1 MEAALFSTEAQ
12 MKSTL
17 LLFLAGLLA
26 LNPASAFADQQ
37 TFTFGGDTY
46 AAGQATSIAAPVLR
60 DAFAVGNTVSVPAP
74 VPGDAH
80 LAGFDVQS
88 TSDIGGDLYAAGFT
102 VSVGGTV
109 KGDVTALAN
118 QISLHTTQ
126 PIAGNVRAGA
136 ANFTLDN
143 GVDGALL
150 VTASTATINGPVK
163 GDLSFYGET
172 LVFGANA
179 TVGGNVFIHAPKA
192 IAVPATVAP
201 AERVTFAELTL
212 PQYPSQVGQT
222 TEMVARSFWGALWA
236 AAAWWVLLLVVGA
249 AFIALSQPLVR
260 SLETLASVRPFRRFG
275 LGLLAFASVIGLVP
289 LAAITVVGLLV
300 VPVMLIVAFVVC
312 SLAYLAGVYLIGHAI
327 GHRIVPL
334 VSAGRKIAALA
345 ISLVVAGVLTIVPF
359 LGWLIS
365 LALVTYGFGV
375 ITGLVVTRWSTDDGV
390 RLGEAKV
397 PVRSGDVTTSAL

>member
-1 MEAALFSTEAQ
+1 

-60 DAFAVGNTVSVPAP
+60 DAFAVGNTVSLPAP

-109 KGDVTALAN
+109 KGDVTAIGN

-150 VTASTATINGPVK
+150 VTASTATIV
-163 GDLSFYGET
+163 
-172 LVFGANA
+172 
-179 TVGGNVFIHAPKA
+179 
-192 IAVPATVAP
+192 
-201 AERVTFAELTL
+201 
-212 PQYPSQVGQT
+212 
-222 TEMVARSFWGALWA
+222 
-236 AAAWWVLLLVVGA
+236 
-249 AFIALSQPLVR
+249 
-260 SLETLASVRPFRRFG
+260 
-275 LGLLAFASVIGLVP
+275 
-289 LAAITVVGLLV
+289 
-300 VPVMLIVAFVVC
+300 
-312 SLAYLAGVYLIGHAI
+312 
-327 GHRIVPL
+327 
-334 VSAGRKIAALA
+334 IAA
-345 ISLVVAGVLTIVPF
+345 
-359 LGWLIS
+359 
-365 LALVTYGFGV
+365 
-375 ITGLVVTRWSTDDGV
+375 VTRVRTDPA
-390 RLGEAKV
+390 RMA
-397 PVRSGDVTTSAL
+397 TTSTLGRSRSPVAAPDDDRPRHPKMYAARIPIGAD

>member
-1 MEAALFSTEAQ
+1 
-12 MKSTL
+12 
-17 LLFLAGLLA
+17 
-26 LNPASAFADQQ
+26 
-37 TFTFGGDTY
+37 
-46 AAGQATSIAAPVLR
+46 
-60 DAFAVGNTVSVPAP
+60 
-74 VPGDAH
+74 
-80 LAGFDVQS
+80 
-88 TSDIGGDLYAAGFT
+88 
-102 VSVGGTV
+102 
-109 KGDVTALAN
+109 
-118 QISLHTTQ
+118 
-126 PIAGNVRAGA
+126 
-136 ANFTLDN
+136 
-143 GVDGALL
+143 
-150 VTASTATINGPVK
+150 
-163 GDLSFYGET
+163 
-172 LVFGANA
+172 
-179 TVGGNVFIHAPKA
+179 
-192 IAVPATVAP
+192 
-201 AERVTFAELTL
+201 
-212 PQYPSQVGQT
+212 
-222 TEMVARSFWGALWA
+222 
-236 AAAWWVLLLVVGA
+236 VLLLVVGA

-345 ISLVVAGVLTIVPF
+345 ISLVIAGVLTIIPF

-375 ITGLVVTRWSTDDGV
+375 ITGLVVTRWSTDDGE